1 MIKQINLNK
10 YLTKQQRF
18 AILKV
23 QRKESDKQTR
33 KQKIKKITITLDKVT
48 TIRYNKGTKK
58 GKTNYEKHK
67 HY

>member
-23 QRKESDKQTR
+23 QRKGDDKQKR
-33 KQKIKKITITLDKVT
+33 KTKNKKDNNNT
-48 TIRYNKGTKK
+48 
-58 GKTNYEKHK
+58 
-67 HY
+67 

>member
-33 KQKIKKITITLDKVT
+33 KQK
-48 TIRYNKGTKK
+48 
-58 GKTNYEKHK
+58 
-67 HY
+67 